1 MKMFVL
7 NNLAYPTHMHRYYPV
22 RMMLYWVMIKIDTF
36 NTKAKILYTLK
47 TFIEV
52 VVMCFFLSKSVSLYL
67 M

>member
-1 MKMFVL
+1 
-7 NNLAYPTHMHRYYPV
+7 MHRYYPV
-22 RMMLYWVMIKIDTF
+22 RMMLYCVMIKIDTF

-52 VVMCFFLSKSVSLYL
+52 VVMCLFLSKSVSLYL